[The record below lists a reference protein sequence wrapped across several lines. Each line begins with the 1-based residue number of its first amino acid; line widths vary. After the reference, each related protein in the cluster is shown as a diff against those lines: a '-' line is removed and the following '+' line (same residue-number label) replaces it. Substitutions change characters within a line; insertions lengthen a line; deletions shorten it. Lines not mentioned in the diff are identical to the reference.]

1 MAKHGYA
8 GEILKVDLPDGKIT
22 RLPTSDYTD
31 RFLGGRGMAVKLY
44 WDMVSPQTNA
54 FDPENCFICATGPVA
69 GFTGFAGGRWQVC
82 GKSLT
87 GEGEA
92 FSYGNLGGRWGIWL
106 KYAGYDGLVIQG
118 KADKPVYLFINDGNV
133 EIRDASHLW
142 GRSSFEVHDTLQAE
156 LGDKVS
162 VLTIGP
168 AAENLVSFA
177 TVFADEEAS
186 GSGGLGAV
194 MGSKMLKAIAVTGN
208 KKPSAADPARLRQ
221 IADRIREIGR
231 KAPASIWGVPGI
243 TSKRICFGCGMGCD
257 RQMYTGEDGR
267 LYKHFC
273 QPTDLYQRP
282 AMEYFGEWNEVQ
294 MLAIRLCD
302 GYGIDTAVIKGL
314 ILWLIDCYREGLL
327 HEEDTGLPLSVA
339 GSAEFIE
346 VLTKKIAHREGFGD
360 TLARGTIAA
369 AESVGQRAREI
380 LGNSIATRANET
392 KDYDPRLMMTTALLY
407 ATEPRRPIQQLHD
420 VVAPL
425 MFWLSWVRKEENAY
439 FTTDDLLDAAV
450 KFWGSEIASNF
461 STYEG
466 KALAAKII
474 QDRTYAKESLILC
487 DMRWPM
493 NLAYYPGGYF
503 AETTLQSQIFSA
515 ITGKETDE
523 AGLNMV
529 GERIFN
535 LQRAIQLRHGWNP
548 IKDDVPLDYFFEQPL
563 KEGEMFFD
571 IDCLAP
577 GKDGEVISKVG
588 AILDREAFE
597 KMKREYYKLRG
608 WDVESGLPTRARLEE
623 LALGDISRDLEDRGL
638 LK

>member
-1 MAKHGYA
+1 MYGYA
-8 GEILKVDLPDGKIT
+8 GEILKVDLPEGKIT
-22 RLPTSDYTD
+22 RLPTSDYAD
-31 RFLGGRGMAVKLY
+31 RFLGGRGIAGRLY
-44 WDMVSPQTNA
+44 WEMVPPQTKA
-54 FDPENCFICATGPVA
+54 FDPENCFICASGPVA
-69 GFTGFAGGRWQVC
+69 GFPGFAGGRWQVC

-87 GEGEA
+87 GQGEA

-106 KYAGYDGLVIQG
+106 KYAGYDGLVVQG
-118 KADKPVYLFINDGNV
+118 KAEKPVYLFVSNGGV

-142 GRSSFEVHDTLQAE
+142 GKSSFEAHDTLKTE
-156 LGDKVS
+156 LGEKVS

-194 MGSKMLKAIAVTGN
+194 MGSKMLKAIAVAGDRR
-208 KKPSAADPARLRQ
+208 PSAADPARLRQ
-221 IADRIREIGR
+221 LVNRIREISK
-231 KAPASIWGVPGI
+231 KAPASMWSVPGI
-243 TSKRICFGCGMGCD
+243 TKNHICYGCGMGCD

-267 LYKHFC
+267 RYKHFC
-273 QPTDLYQRP
+273 QPTDLYQKP

-302 GYGIDTAVIKGL
+302 GYGLDTAVIKGL
-314 ILWLIDCYREGLL
+314 ILWLIDCHRQGLL
-327 HEEDTGLPLSVA
+327 NENDTGLPLSEA

-346 VLTKKIAHREGFGD
+346 VLTRKIALREGFGD
-360 TLARGTIAA
+360 ILARGTIAA
-369 AESVGQRAREI
+369 AESVGTEAKEM

-425 MFWLSWVRKEENAY
+425 MFWLSWVRQEEGAY
-439 FTTDDLLDAAV
+439 FTTDDLRDTAM
-450 KFWGSEIASNF
+450 KFWGREIAADF

-466 KALAAKII
+466 KALAAKTI

-503 AETTLQSQIFSA
+503 PETTLESQIYSA
-515 ITGKETDE
+515 ITGRETDE
-523 AGLNMV
+523 AGLNKA

-535 LQRAIQLRHGWNP
+535 LQRAIQLRHGWEP
-548 IKDDVPLDYFFEQPL
+548 HKDDAPLDYFFEQPL
-563 KEGEMFFD
+563 KEDELFYD
-571 IDCLAP
+571 ADCLAP
-577 GKDGEVISKVG
+577 GKDGQVISKVG
-588 AILDREAFE
+588 AVVDREAFE
-597 KMKREYYKLRG
+597 KMKREYYELRG
-608 WDVESGLPTRARLEE
+608 WDVESGLPTRVKLEE
-623 LALGDISRDLEDRGL
+623 LALGDIARDLDNTGL
-638 LK
+638 LR